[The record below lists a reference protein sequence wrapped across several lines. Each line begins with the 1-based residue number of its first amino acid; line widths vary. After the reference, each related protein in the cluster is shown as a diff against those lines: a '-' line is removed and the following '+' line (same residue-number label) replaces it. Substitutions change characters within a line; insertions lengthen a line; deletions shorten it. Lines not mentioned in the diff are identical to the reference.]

1 MKEKNISDT
10 TGLVYDI
17 SEMIRIVN
25 SKQAAAYM
33 LNGAKLYDLYATTD
47 YNTKKPIIVYLFS
60 RQETKKLYDL
70 WLKHELK

>member
-1 MKEKNISDT
+1 MKEKSISDA

-33 LNGAKLYDLYATTD
+33 LHGAKLYDIYATSD
-47 YNTKKPIIVYLFS
+47 YNTGEPILVYLFS
-60 RQETKKLYDL
+60 KSETKELYDL
-70 WLKHELK
+70 WLKHELR